1 MKRIEEKKF
10 MKMVKQIGVT
20 VDSRYPKS
28 AELAF
33 EEDSGISRFWR
44 ISEEARR
51 IPYFV
56 DTILAAFDPWE
67 SMYVWKHMGSW
78 FRSIKGEKLNDDVQA
93 VIYQGI
99 GITENNADMLKFT
112 RNELAELVTLTFNQ
126 LVFGWHVGDDLY
138 IIPDHGH
145 QMVKTDHH
153 DVVHVSFRDQA
164 SMRKYIHA
172 MQDHRFE
179 LPKDLPDGTFKRP
192 DWMKERR

>member
-10 MKMVKQIGVT
+10 MKMIKQIGVT

-33 EEDSGISRFWR
+33 EEESGISRFR
-44 ISEEARR
+44 KIPEEPRR

-56 DTILAAFDPWE
+56 DTILAALDPWE

-99 GITENNADMLKFT
+99 GITENNADILKFT

-138 IIPDHGH
+138 IIPDHGR
-145 QMVKTDHH
+145 QIIKTDHH
-153 DVVHVSFRDQA
+153 DVVHVSFRGQ
-164 SMRKYIHA
+164 STMERFINA
-172 MQDHRFE
+172 MAAKGFE
-179 LPKDLPDGTFKRP
+179 LPGDIPDGTFKRP
-192 DWMKERR
+192 DWMK